1 MTETE
6 KRHAGEM
13 YYAMDPDIRR
23 DYLESRSVCWRYNQL
38 APWQEA
44 EREALLKGFLHQTG
58 EHLTIEP
65 PFYCDFGFNVEVGEN
80 FFANYNLTNLSGAK
94 VKFCDNVFLGPNCGF
109 YPPEHPHDVESRNA
123 AFEFAF
129 PITVGNNVWMGGGCT
144 VLSGVTIGDN
154 TIIGAGSVV
163 THDIPAN
170 VIAAGNPCRVLRP
183 LTEEEMNGTRHL

>member
-80 FFANYNLTNLSGAK
+80 FFANYNLTILSGAK
-94 VKFCDNVFLGPNCGF
+94 VKFGDNVFLGPNCGF
-109 YPPEHPHDVESRNA
+109 YPPEHPHDSLANLASSAYLLGEARPWITGDSSSPRRA
-123 AFEFAF
+123 AVLGANFDATD
-129 PITVGNNVWMGGGCT
+129 PVGAAAKGGRSAVI
-144 VLSGVTIGDN
+144 VL
-154 TIIGAGSVV
+154 
-163 THDIPAN
+163 
-170 VIAAGNPCRVLRP
+170 
-183 LTEEEMNGTRHL
+183 EEEPEVRS